1 MRSCKVSGAIPA
13 SANVLT
19 ARETTV
25 SLTMEAQY
33 DSSQVSHTVMR
44 DEIKRMIGPIM
55 EAVRKQGSGK
65 FTNANLGSGTERT
78 QDMFGQNYKRLRL
91 RGSMI
96 MNLFSISII
105 EFHQQNTITA

>member
-78 QDMFGQNYKRLRL
+78 QDVWTELQEVEVKRKTQLQL
-91 RGSMI
+91 EAA
-96 MNLFSISII
+96 NL
-105 EFHQQNTITA
+105 QR

>member
-91 RGSMI
+91 RGILSKSTSRTQLQLEAA
-96 MNLFSISII
+96 NL
-105 EFHQQNTITA
+105 QR